1 MRRLR
6 TLVLLLLATS
16 ATQAV
21 ALEYDWN
28 DTHFTLNNRYTFG
41 AAIRMQERDYRL
53 IGKTNVPGQQDL
65 CSKDSCISLTGDPEP
80 NQRLVDARGAYGGV
94 NGDNGD
100 INYSQY
106 DLVAASSRLSSDL
119 KVTYGD
125 WLMRVRGIAFYD
137 PINDGFNEHHY
148 DQRFQPSS
156 TPRSSQV
163 EGVYARGVDLYD
175 GYVQSRFDVGDREAV
190 LSVGYQTIR
199 WGESTLIARNAI
211 AEINAPNSAVLHT
224 AGHEINDILRAQDR
238 KRVVTGK
245 NETVRVTPG
254 GRRILKKKKKK

>member
-80 NQRLVDARGAYGGV
+80 NQRRVDAR
-94 NGDNGD
+94 
-100 INYSQY
+100 
-106 DLVAASSRLSSDL
+106 R
-119 KVTYGD
+119 
-125 WLMRVRGIAFYD
+125 
-137 PINDGFNEHHY
+137 
-148 DQRFQPSS
+148 
-156 TPRSSQV
+156 
-163 EGVYARGVDLYD
+163 
-175 GYVQSRFDVGDREAV
+175 
-190 LSVGYQTIR
+190 
-199 WGESTLIARNAI
+199 
-211 AEINAPNSAVLHT
+211 AE
-224 AGHEINDILRAQDR
+224 
-238 KRVVTGK
+238 
-245 NETVRVTPG
+245 
-254 GRRILKKKKKK
+254 GRRVGKECVWTCRSRWAPDHKKKQQTQK